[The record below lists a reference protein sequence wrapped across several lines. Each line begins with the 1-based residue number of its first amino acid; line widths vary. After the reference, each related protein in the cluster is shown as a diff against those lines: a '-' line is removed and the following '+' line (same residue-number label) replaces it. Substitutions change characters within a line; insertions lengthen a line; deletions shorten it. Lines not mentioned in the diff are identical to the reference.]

1 MPGPLNLSTTPHHQ
15 TTHPHH
21 PERRL
26 AGGAEARTRHW
37 TPTGWSPCIRD
48 AEFESQPDADKVNF
62 HPCVLHILASL
73 EQGSRAASHKPSRR
87 CLTQQPPAT
96 QPSFS
101 AALFARPAIH
111 SSQASLYFQNTPQIG
126 TEHLSTT
133 LDILS
138 LVARLTRG
146 KWEMGDDRHPQAAPP
161 FRHDS
166 EGLSVSEPSPTV
178 VR

>member
-73 EQGSRAASHKPSRR
+73 AQGSRAASHKPSRR

-96 QPSFS
+96 QPSLS
-101 AALFARPAIH
+101 AALFARSGNP
-111 SSQASLYFQNTPQIG
+111 QLASISVFPEYSADRDGAPVNNPGHPFPRCQID
-126 TEHLSTT
+126 S
-133 LDILS
+133 
-138 LVARLTRG
+138 
-146 KWEMGDDRHPQAAPP
+146 WEMGNGRRSTSPSCPSIQA
-161 FRHDS
+161 
-166 EGLSVSEPSPTV
+166 
-178 VR
+178 